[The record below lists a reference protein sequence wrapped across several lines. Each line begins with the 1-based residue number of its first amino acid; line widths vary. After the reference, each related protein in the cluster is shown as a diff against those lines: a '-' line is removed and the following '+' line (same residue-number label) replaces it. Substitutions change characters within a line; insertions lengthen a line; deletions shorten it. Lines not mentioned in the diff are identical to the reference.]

1 MVAAARAVVAA
12 QLDGRTVVKAIVVPG
27 NRFEYL
33 EARAA
38 LDAIEAGDREAETE
52 LREAI
57 SAYVIYREITAEG
70 SRLTAIY
77 QVQDEKPS
85 CQIVIK
91 DDKCKTKS

>member
-1 MVAAARAVVAA
+1 MIVAISTTKTM
-12 QLDGRTVVKAIVVPG
+12 LDKLA
-27 NRFEYL
+27 
-33 EARAA
+33 
-38 LDAIEAGDREAETE
+38 DAIEAGDREAETE